1 MKPTC
6 HANSSRL
13 AAARAES
20 GRQRNYMYLIKV
32 YKTLSQT
39 LYYNSPLASG
49 TRPKC
54 LKKMYKVTTWDP
66 TLEMEKN

>member
-1 MKPTC
+1 
-6 HANSSRL
+6 
-13 AAARAES
+13 
-20 GRQRNYMYLIKV
+20 MYLIKV